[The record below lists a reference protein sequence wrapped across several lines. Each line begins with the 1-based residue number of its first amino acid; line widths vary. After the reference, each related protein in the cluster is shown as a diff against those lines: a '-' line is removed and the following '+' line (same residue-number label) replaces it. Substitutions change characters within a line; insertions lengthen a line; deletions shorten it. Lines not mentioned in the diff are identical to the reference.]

1 MTGLDLKGH
10 LWIVLSHPTESGTI
24 AVANLTTHRP
34 LVKSH
39 SPTCVFIQPGE
50 HPFVTR
56 VSCIAY
62 HRASM
67 KASRPFDSRVR
78 RGELVEYLP
87 FVSDLLNRVQHG
99 ALGTPHIPA
108 LVRDAIRATL
118 DADA

>member
-10 LWIVLSHPTESGTI
+10 LWIVLSHPTASGTI

-39 SPTCVFIQPGE
+39 SPTCVVIQPGGASIR
-50 HPFVTR
+50 HPRFVH
-56 VSCIAY
+56 CIPPRLNESLA
-62 HRASM
+62 
-67 KASRPFDSRVR
+67 PFDSRVR

-118 DADA
+118 DAEA